1 MLSPELALVDEQL
14 ASVARERME
23 TPSLLALPR
32 VSVAQAGRQPAAA
45 PRGLT
50 RRRRGSRAVV
60 AGCALVVLCALPGG
74 VAENPMSPRQTPGS
88 TVAKEPGLPVIRW
101 REAAGADVYNVILYE
116 GDRRLDFWP
125 SANRMELVTSDGR
138 HRVRPG
144 SYAWF
149 VYAGFREGATT
160 RYGPLLA
167 HGKLDVR

>member
-23 TPSLLALPR
+23 TPPLLALPR
-32 VSVAQAGRQPAAA
+32 VSVARAGRQPAAA
-45 PRGLT
+45 PHALT
-50 RRRRGSRAVV
+50 RWRGSRAVV

-74 VAENPMSPRQTPGS
+74 VAENQMTPRQSPGS
-88 TVAKEPGLPVIRW
+88 TVAKEPGPPVIRW
-101 REAAGADVYNVILYE
+101 RKEAGADVYNVILYE

-125 SANRMELVTSDGR
+125 SANRMELVASDGR
-138 HRVRPG
+138 RRVRPG